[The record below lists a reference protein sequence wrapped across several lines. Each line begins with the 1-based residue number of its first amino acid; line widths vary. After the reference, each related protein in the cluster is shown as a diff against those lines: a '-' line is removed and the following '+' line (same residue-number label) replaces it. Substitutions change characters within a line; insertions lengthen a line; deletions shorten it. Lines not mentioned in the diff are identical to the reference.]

1 MEDILNIDF
10 SKNKVIIVK
19 VYLLLL
25 IKMHLLWIKILYLR
39 LLILKKCQI

>member
-25 IKMHLLWIKILYLR
+25 IKMHLLWIKIHYLH

>member
-19 VYLLLL
+19 VYSLLL